1 MHEQLFYYFPETLS
15 LAPECSVNSVELEN
29 GI

>member
-1 MHEQLFYYFPETLS
+1 MHEPLLYYVPEALA